1 MNDHVMKPETREKLD
16 AYTAEIGK
24 INGAKNVAQ
33 TFNVTPTVAQSLEL
47 RVQETSHFL
56 SLINIVQVSEQE
68 GEKIGVGVAN
78 QPLAYRT
85 ASGPRTPVD
94 PIAMDSSGYFCRQ
107 TNFDT
112 QITYA
117 QVDQWAKFPN
127 FQRLVRDA
135 ILGQV
140 ACDRIMIGWNGTSA
154 AATTD
159 RATNPL
165 LQDVNIGWL
174 KKLRLAAPARII
186 SEALPGIGKVRIGLT
201 GDYVDVDALVFDLI
215 NNIIDPWH
223 RNALA
228 ALGFVVIMSRDLN
241 ADRLFP
247 LVQTVQPPSEMM
259 AADVIMRSGKAGG
272 LPVVHVPYF
281 PANSLLITPLSN
293 LSIYWQSGTRRRRI
307 VDNPARDR
315 IEDYQ
320 SVNEAYAIE
329 DMGKCAFVENIQ
341 FV

>member
-1 MNDHVMKPETREKLD
+1 MTDYVMKPETREKLD

-47 RVQETSHFL
+47 RVQESSHFL

-68 GEKIGVGVAN
+68 GEKIGLGVAN

-117 QVDQWAKFPN
+117 QLDQWAKFPN

-223 RNALA
+223 RTALE

-320 SVNEAYAIE
+320 SVNEAYVIE

>member
-1 MNDHVMKPETREKLD
+1 MNDYVMKPETREKLA

-68 GEKIGVGVAN
+68 GEKIGLGVAN

-85 ASGPRTPVD
+85 ANGPRTPVD

-117 QVDQWAKFPN
+117 QLDQWAKFPN
-127 FQRLVRDA
+127 FQRQVRDV
-135 ILGQV
+135 ILARLGL
-140 ACDRIMIGWNGTSA
+140 DRIMIGWNGTSA

-174 KKLRLAAPARII
+174 KKLRLAAPARVIG
-186 SEALPGIGKVRIGLT
+186 EALPGSGKVRIGLT
-201 GDYVDVDALVFDLI
+201 GDYVDLDALVFDLI

-228 ALGFVVIMSRDLN
+228 ALGFAVIMSRDLN

-320 SVNEAYAIE
+320 SVNEAYVIE

>member
-68 GEKIGVGVAN
+68 GEKIGLGVAN

-85 ASGPRTPVD
+85 ANGPRTPVD

-117 QVDQWAKFPN
+117 QLDQWAKFPN

-140 ACDRIMIGWNGTSA
+140 ARDRIMIGWNGTSA
-154 AATTD
+154 AAMTN
-159 RATNPL
+159 RAVNPL

-174 KKLRLAAPARII
+174 KKLRLAAPAR
-186 SEALPGIGKVRIGLT
+186 
-201 GDYVDVDALVFDLI
+201 
-215 NNIIDPWH
+215 
-223 RNALA
+223 RN
-228 ALGFVVIMSRDLN
+228 
-241 ADRLFP
+241 LF
-247 LVQTVQPPSEMM
+247 
-259 AADVIMRSGKAGG
+259 G
-272 LPVVHVPYF
+272 
-281 PANSLLITPLSN
+281 
-293 LSIYWQSGTRRRRI
+293 
-307 VDNPARDR
+307 
-315 IEDYQ
+315 
-320 SVNEAYAIE
+320 
-329 DMGKCAFVENIQ
+329 
-341 FV
+341 